1 MALNIK
7 NAEAD
12 ELAHQLAE
20 ATGESLTQAVI
31 VALRERLA
39 AVRRGRRAGAL
50 RRDVARIQAQVAAL
64 PDRDTR
70 TDDEIV
76 GYDAHG
82 LPQ

>member
-39 AVRRGRRAGAL
+39 AVRRGRRTGAL
-50 RRDVARIQAQVAAL
+50 RRDDARIQSQVAAL